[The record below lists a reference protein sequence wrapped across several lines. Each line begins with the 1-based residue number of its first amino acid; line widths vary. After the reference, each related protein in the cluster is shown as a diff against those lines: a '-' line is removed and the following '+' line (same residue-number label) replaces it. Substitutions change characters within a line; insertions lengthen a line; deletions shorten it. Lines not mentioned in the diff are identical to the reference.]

1 MDVDIN
7 NTGETGETGETD
19 ETNVISYGSLNDFNE
34 NYDNSYTPFNIGLF
48 DKSEVELIYKSQY
61 GCLPP
66 HNWSKVLIIL
76 HLKEE

>member
-1 MDVDIN
+1 MGVDIN
-7 NTGETGETGETD
+7 NTG
-19 ETNVISYGSLNDFNE
+19 ETNVISYGSLNDFNN
-34 NYDNSYTPFNIGLF
+34 NYDNSYTPFNIALF